1 MDPNLPGRPVRLLR
15 WLHAPVPPEVVAEAL
30 RTPGQTG
37 DPPALDSALAG
48 GRLVEDQRG
57 WLRVNPLVAV
67 RREPALRAEAR
78 RLVECALA
86 AHPSDIG
93 LRVDL
98 MALQDW
104 ERPETAVQSSALLWR
119 ARLSGRGDEF
129 IGLIEAAGL
138 LPVLLRE
145 VPEALLRLLIEEG
158 YTAEARPFVSPD
170 AALLSAAYALATGS
184 IDELHALVQP
194 APRGQELAA
203 RLLQARGELMRF
215 HPDRAWALLEGLDCR
230 ESSPEEA
237 VELALVRH
245 RVASHRFDLA
255 ASAAARAELER
266 AVSRAEDGWLRP
278 LLVEALIQECLRIG
292 DLPRATLWLEQLE
305 ALVAAGWAP
314 GLAETVHVLAGRLA
328 CLRGD
333 HVALELALAQP
344 VSSLRHQADR
354 ELQQAAALVL
364 RGAPGVALR
373 LGVVGRFGGLRA
385 QLLAEHGR
393 ADEALDALDAD
404 QHGYLDATR
413 AALRARV
420 MLMLGDERLLGLPET
435 PAPLP
440 EGKIRLHNA
449 TVRLSRG
456 ELDAAER
463 ELAQA
468 AAVAERAGLAELAAH
483 VRYHEADLAAR
494 RGERSRAIALLEGIV
509 ASGLHPSS
517 FLVNHAA
524 AAHAVLEGRLL
535 DGGFVDRLV
544 RQEDAVGLALLSR
557 IRTLPAEALALVTAL
572 PDALLGAV
580 HRSFQE
586 VAEVMH
592 LTISPECRRVVL
604 PGGRE
609 LDLRRSGPP
618 RLVLLALVRAR
629 QRSPELPLDADALIS
644 AGWPGERILWQA
656 ARTRLY
662 TVIRRL
668 RAMGLEGI
676 ETIPGGYR
684 LAPQWTV
691 HEVSAPAEE

>member
-15 WLHAPVPPEVVAEAL
+15 WLHAPAPPEVVAEVL
-30 RTPGQTG
+30 RAPGQTG

-48 GRLVEDQRG
+48 GRLVQDQRG

-67 RREPALRAEAR
+67 QRDPGLRAEAR
-78 RLVECALA
+78 RLVESALV

-104 ERPETAVQSSALLWR
+104 GRAEAVAQSEALLWR

-138 LPVLLRE
+138 LPVLLER
-145 VPEALLRLLIEEG
+145 VPQALLRLLIEEG
-158 YTAEARPFVSPD
+158 YTAEARPFVSPSD
-170 AALLSAAYALATGS
+170 QLLAAAFALATGS
-184 IDELHALVQP
+184 IDELHELLRP
-194 APRGQELAA
+194 APGGQELAA
-203 RLLQARGELMRF
+203 RLLLARGELMRF
-215 HPDRAWALLEGLDCR
+215 HPDRAWALLEGLDGQ
-230 ESSPEEA
+230 EASPEEA
-237 VELALVRH
+237 VELALLRH
-245 RVASHRFDLA
+245 RVAGHRIDLA

-266 AVSRAEDGWLRP
+266 AVARCDHGWLRP
-278 LLVEALIQECLRIG
+278 LLVEALIQESLRIG
-292 DLPRATLWLEQLE
+292 DLPRASLWLEQLE
-305 ALVAAGWAP
+305 ELVAAGWAP
-314 GLAETVHVLAGRLA
+314 GLSETVHVLSGRLA

-333 HVALELALAQP
+333 HAGLELALAQP
-344 VSSLRHQADR
+344 VSSLRHQTDR
-354 ELQQAAALVL
+354 ELQQAASLVL
-364 RGAPGVALR
+364 RGAPGLALR
-373 LGVVGRFGGLRA
+373 LPVVTRFGGLRA
-385 QLLAEHGR
+385 QLLAERGQ
-393 ADEALDALDAD
+393 AAEALEALDED

-420 MLMLGDERLLGLPET
+420 MLMLGEERLLGLPEL

-440 EGKIRLHNA
+440 ECKIRLHNA
-449 TVRLSRG
+449 QVRLGRG
-456 ELDAAER
+456 ELDAAEQ

-468 AAVAERAGLAELAAH
+468 AAGAERAGLAELGAW
-483 VRYHEADLAAR
+483 VRFHQADLAAR
-494 RGERSRAIALLEGIV
+494 RGERARALALLEGIL
-509 ASGLHPSS
+509 AGGCHPSS
-517 FLVNHAA
+517 FLANHAT
-524 AAHAVLEGRLL
+524 AAHAVLDGRLL

-544 RQEDAVGLALLSR
+544 RQEDAVGLAFLSR
-557 IRTLPAEALALVTAL
+557 IRTLPAAALALVTGL

-586 VAEVMH
+586 VAEVLH

-609 LDLRRSGPP
+609 LDFRRSGPP

-629 QRSPELPLDADALIS
+629 QERPEEPLDADALIS

-668 RAMGLEGI
+668 RAMGLDGI

-691 HEVSAPAEE
+691 HEVSGPSEE